1 MFNPGA
7 WRGSLEGGS
16 QGRPIQGIWPLGSE
30 GEEAP
35 ERVRGMRWG
44 GVGGG
49 GSPPARASLSGFPEG
64 REAGGSA
71 VRAQR
76 VPGSAAGRPRP
87 GRAPT
92 AHDAAAQALS
102 GACRGGGL
110 FGPAGL

>member
-7 WRGSLEGGS
+7 SRGSLEGGS

-44 GVGGG
+44 GVGGLSSG
-49 GSPPARASLSGFPEG
+49 QGLPKRIPRGQRSRRIRGQSPARD
-64 REAGGSA
+64 
-71 VRAQR
+71 
-76 VPGSAAGRPRP
+76 PGSAARRPRP

-92 AHDAAAQALS
+92 APDAAAQALS
-102 GACRGGGL
+102 GACRGGGR